1 MLSVVASSALALN
14 IGTSALTSARAA
26 PSMAAAL
33 ETKFVYE
40 RPAPIGTTTGPEY
53 PNTVRASR
61 LSSANTTVDGRML
74 ETHLSTS
81 WSSAL
86 NRPLCTTSAPY
97 TLYTPRSPHKHVFA
111 VHLNSTPEPA
121 LRPGAVRAQ
130 AGGSRGQGG
139 SHQHEWQVAQVPP
152 AGLPL
157 RQARAPRGVLPAVH
171 AAVDGR
177 EPPLVAG
184 VPRALLGGL
193 YMVGNREVV
202 NMVGWFSEA
211 TGTFGALVGEC

>member
-26 PSMAAAL
+26 PSMAVAL

-61 LSSANTTVDGRML
+61 LSSANTTLDGRML

-86 NRPLCTTSAPY
+86 NRPLCTTSAPSILLAHPTNTY
-97 TLYTPRSPHKHVFA
+97 SPF
-111 VHLNSTPEPA
+111 T
-121 LRPGAVRAQ
+121 
-130 AGGSRGQGG
+130 
-139 SHQHEWQVAQVPP
+139 
-152 AGLPL
+152 
-157 RQARAPRGVLPAVH
+157 
-171 AAVDGR
+171 
-177 EPPLVAG
+177 
-184 VPRALLGGL
+184 
-193 YMVGNREVV
+193 
-202 NMVGWFSEA
+202 
-211 TGTFGALVGEC
+211 